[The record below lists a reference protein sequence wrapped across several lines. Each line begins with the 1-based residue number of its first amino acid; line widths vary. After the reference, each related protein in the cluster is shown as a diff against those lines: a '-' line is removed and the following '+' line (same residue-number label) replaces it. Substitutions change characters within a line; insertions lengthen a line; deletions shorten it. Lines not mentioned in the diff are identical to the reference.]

1 LQISIRG
8 GLYEFASALYEFA
21 SGLYLL
27 AAKDGRFA
35 DVTVPRRAGT
45 RDTKECMR

>member
-1 LQISIRG
+1 V
-8 GLYEFASALYEFA
+8 FARPLYEFA
-21 SGLYLL
+21 SGVYEL
-27 AAKDGRFA
+27 AAKDGKFA